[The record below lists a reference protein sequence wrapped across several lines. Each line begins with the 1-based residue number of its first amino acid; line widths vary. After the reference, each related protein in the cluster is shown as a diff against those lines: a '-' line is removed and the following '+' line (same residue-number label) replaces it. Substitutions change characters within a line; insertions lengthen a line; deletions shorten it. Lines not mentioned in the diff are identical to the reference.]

1 MRMSQIP
8 DLLETAHKAGI
19 SVFLKGAPGCGK
31 TSAVRQ
37 YADKIKYRLI
47 SVHAPLT
54 DPLDIKG
61 LPTVENNEARFLP
74 LSMWPQES
82 DAPVVVLIDEL
93 PQCVPSIQNAYS
105 QLLIDKQIGNLKL
118 PKGSFVIATGN
129 RKEDR
134 AATSN
139 IPSHIV
145 NRVLH
150 INVDTVAEDFL
161 DWAVDNKIDPMVI
174 GFGRWRPDCLHTFD
188 PKNSQEPYATYRTWE
203 MVSNFLKNSKHD
215 QILYEA
221 LSGLIGEGPTSEFVA
236 FKRLYLDL
244 PDPKVT
250 LANPELAYIPSD
262 PATLYALTTAI
273 ASIINKDNADNLM
286 VLAKRLPTEY
296 AVLMVKTAHK
306 LYADL
311 RKCKAFQSW
320 ALENG
325 NLIV

>member
-1 MRMSQIP
+1 MRMSHIP
-8 DLLETAHKAGI
+8 NLLETAHKAGI

-37 YADKIKYRLI
+37 YAAQQKLRLI

-74 LSMWPQES
+74 LNIWPKET

-105 QLLIDKQIGNLKL
+105 QLLIDKQLGSLKL
-118 PKGSFVIATGN
+118 PKGSFVVATGN

-150 INVDTVAEDFL
+150 ISVDTVAEDFL
-161 DWAVDNKIDPMVI
+161 EWALTNKIEPMI
-174 GFGRWRPDCLHTFD
+174 IAFGRFRPDALHTFD
-188 PKNSQEPYATYRTWE
+188 PKNSQEPFATYRTWE
-203 MVSNFLKNSKHD
+203 MVSNFLKNNSHEE
-215 QILYEA
+215 ILYEG
-221 LSGLIGEGPTSEFVA
+221 LTGLIGVGPTTEFVA

-244 PDPKVT
+244 PDPQQV
-250 LANPELAYIPSD
+250 LLNPDTAYIPSD
-262 PATLYALTTAI
+262 PATLYALTTALATI
-273 ASIINKDNADNLM
+273 VSKDTTDNLM
-286 VLAKRLPTEY
+286 KLAARLPTEY
-296 AVLMVKTAHK
+296 AVMMVKTAHK
-306 LYADL
+306 ICPEV
-311 RKCKAFQSW
+311 RKAKSFQSW
-320 ALENG
+320 ALN
-325 NLIV
+325 NKDIII